1 MKIDFNK
8 RYGLEADTVVPA
20 SDLLVPDFKFGI
32 SVEALQ
38 KSIADIQLS
47 PKVPD
52 PVKVEF
58 QRAKDLIIF
67 SYFRYSFFT
76 MSVRSAL
83 FAHESAMKLRY
94 IQSLDGKA
102 VIKCKSETVGEL
114 INPSYLG
121 IHEHITQ
128 VIKIRKCKRKDVLVN
143 GTKFPHTM
151 KDIVLWLLEKGIP
164 KEKFDQYEAA
174 RHIRNRLAHTEQQI
188 VLPPSVGI
196 LRNVA
201 YDINEMFE
209 I

>member
-8 RYGLEADTVVPA
+8 RYGLEADTVVLA

-38 KSIADIQLS
+38 KSVADIQLS

-76 MSVRSAL
+76 ISVRSSL
-83 FAHESAMKLRY
+83 FAHASAMELRY

-114 INPSYLG
+114 VNPSYFG

-128 VIKIRKCKRKDVLVN
+128 VIKIRKCKRKDILVN
-143 GTKFPHTM
+143 NIKFPHTM
-151 KDIVLWLLEKGIP
+151 NNLVLWLTKNGIP
-164 KEKFDQYEAA
+164 KEKLDQYEAS
-174 RHIRNRLAHTEQQI
+174 RHVRNRLAHTEQQI
-188 VLPPSVGI
+188 VLLPSTDI